1 MLRRTLVH
9 TLVLSAAIASAGAL
23 PAFAQNDYP
32 NKPIKIVAPFPP
44 GGATDLYARSVGD
57 SLTKA
62 WGQPVIVE
70 NKPGASGMIGAEL
83 ASRMAADGYTLLIG
97 AASLHT
103 ILPLLNETM
112 GKTQANLTPVTT
124 VGINPSYVVVPA
136 GLAVNTIQELVAML
150 KAGPGKYGYA
160 SAGSG
165 TSQHVFVELF
175 KQATGTDVFHV
186 PYKGSA
192 PMVTDLIAGRVV
204 MGIEQG
210 PAVLQHI
217 KAGRL
222 KALAVTTPKRS
233 IALPDVPTVAE
244 TVAPGFD
251 ASTWFAVYAPAG
263 TPHDIVAKLAAE
275 IGRGFQAAEVR
286 TRLLNAGVEPETSTP
301 EALKERERRDTAKW
315 GRLIKSANIRL
326 E

>member
-1 MLRRTLVH
+1 MTRRPFLRTLLAASLAL
-9 TLVLSAAIASAGAL
+9 TAPLALSAPGDF
-23 PAFAQNDYP
+23 PKQ
-32 NKPIKIVAPFPP
+32 PIKIIAPFPP

-57 SLTKA
+57 TLTKA

-70 NKPGASGMIGAEL
+70 NKPGASGMIGAEF
-83 ASRMAADGYTLLIG
+83 ASRQPADGYTLLIG

-103 ILPLLNETM
+103 ILPLLNEGM
-112 GKTQANLTPVTT
+112 GKTQANLTPVST

-136 GLAVNTIQELVAML
+136 TLPVNTIQELVAML
-150 KAGPGKYGYA
+150 KAAPGKYGYA

-175 KQATGTDVFHV
+175 KQTLGVDIFHV

-217 KAGRL
+217 KSGRL

-244 TVAPGFD
+244 TVAPGFE

-263 TPHDIVAKLAAE
+263 TPNDILQKMSAE
-275 IGRGFQAAEVR
+275 IGRGFQTPEIRA
-286 TRLLNAGVEPETSTP
+286 RLLNAGVEPETSTP
-301 EALKERERRDTAKW
+301 EALKEREKRDTAKW
-315 GRLIKSANIRL
+315 GRLIKSANIRM

>member
-1 MLRRTLVH
+1 MTRRPFLRTL
-9 TLVLSAAIASAGAL
+9 LAASLAL
-23 PAFAQNDYP
+23 TAPLALAAPGDFPKQ
-32 NKPIKIVAPFPP
+32 PIKIIAPFPP

-57 SLTKA
+57 TLTKA

-70 NKPGASGMIGAEL
+70 NKPGASGMIGAEF
-83 ASRMAADGYTLLIG
+83 ASRQPADGYTLLIG

-103 ILPLLNETM
+103 ILPLLNEGM
-112 GKTQANLTPVTT
+112 GKTQANLTPVST

-136 GLAVNTIQELVAML
+136 SLPVNTIQELVAML
-150 KAGPGKYGYA
+150 KAAPGKHGYA

-175 KQATGTDVFHV
+175 KQTLGLDIFHV

-217 KAGRL
+217 KSGRL

-244 TVAPGFD
+244 TVAPGFE

-263 TPHDIVAKLAAE
+263 TPNEILQKMAAE
-275 IGRGFQAAEVR
+275 IGRGFQTPEIRA
-286 TRLLNAGVEPETSTP
+286 RLLNAGVEPETSTP
-301 EALKERERRDTAKW
+301 EALKEREKRDTAKW
-315 GRLIKSANIRL
+315 GRLIKAANIRM

>member
-1 MLRRTLVH
+1 MTRRPFLRTL
-9 TLVLSAAIASAGAL
+9 LAASLALAAPLSM
-23 PAFAQNDYP
+23 AQNDFP
-32 NKPIKIVAPFPP
+32 KQPIKIIAPFPP

-57 SLTKA
+57 SLTRA

-70 NKPGASGMIGAEL
+70 NKPGASGMIGAEF
-83 ASRMAADGYTLLIG
+83 ASRQPADGYTLLIG

-103 ILPLLNETM
+103 ILPLLNEGM
-112 GKTQANLTPVTT
+112 GKTQANLTPVST
-124 VGINPSYVVVPA
+124 VGVNPSYVVVPA
-136 GLAVNTIQELVAML
+136 TLPVNTIQELVAML
-150 KAGPGKYGYA
+150 KAAPGKYGYA

-175 KQATGTDVFHV
+175 KQTLGLDVFHV

-217 KAGRL
+217 KSGRL

-233 IALPDVPTVAE
+233 LALPDVPTVAE
-244 TVAPGFD
+244 TVAPGFE

-263 TPHDIVAKLAAE
+263 TPSDILRKLSAE
-275 IGRGFQAAEVR
+275 IGRGFQSADIKA
-286 TRLLNAGVEPETSTP
+286 RLLNAGVEPETSTP
-301 EALKERERRDTAKW
+301 EALKEREKRDTAKW
-315 GRLIKSANIRL
+315 GKLIKAANIRM

>member
-1 MLRRTLVH
+1 MRKSLFVRSFLVTLVM
-9 TLVLSAAIASAGAL
+9 AAAPA
-23 PAFAQNDYP
+23 AFAQTADFP

-44 GGATDLYARSVGD
+44 GGATDLYARAVGD
-57 SLTKA
+57 TLTKA
-62 WGQPVIVE
+62 WGQPVVVD

-83 ASRMAADGYTLLIG
+83 ASRMPPDGYSLLIG

-103 ILPLLNETM
+103 ILPLLNENM

-136 GLAVNTIQELVAML
+136 TLPINTIQELVAML
-150 KAGPGKYGYA
+150 KAAPGKHGYA
-160 SAGSG
+160 SAGPG

-175 KQATGTDVFHV
+175 KQATGTDMFHV

-192 PMVTDLIAGRVV
+192 PMVTDLIAGRVL

-217 KAGRL
+217 KSGRL
-222 KALAVTTPKRS
+222 KALAVTTPKRAV
-233 IALPDVPTVAE
+233 ALPDVPTVAE
-244 TVAPGFD
+244 TVSPGFD

-263 TPHDIVAKLAAE
+263 TPAEILNKLSAE
-275 IGRGFQAAEVR
+275 IGKGFQTPEIRA
-286 TRLLNAGVEPETSTP
+286 RLLGAGVEPDTSTP
-301 EALKERERRDTAKW
+301 AALKQRELRDTEKW
-315 GRLIKSANIRL
+315 GRLIKSANISL
-326 E
+326 SN

>member
-1 MLRRTLVH
+1 MRKSLFVHLFLMTLVM
-9 TLVLSAAIASAGAL
+9 AAAPA
-23 PAFAQNDYP
+23 AFAQTADYP

-44 GGATDLYARSVGD
+44 GGATDLYARAVGD
-57 SLTKA
+57 TLTKA
-62 WGQPVIVE
+62 WGQPVVVD

-83 ASRMAADGYTLLIG
+83 ASRMAPDGYSLLIG

-103 ILPLLNETM
+103 ILPLLNENM

-136 GLAVNTIQELVAML
+136 TLPINTIQELVAML
-150 KAGPGKYGYA
+150 KAAPGKHGYA
-160 SAGSG
+160 SAGPG

-175 KQATGTDVFHV
+175 KQATGTDMFHV

-192 PMVTDLIAGRVV
+192 PMVTDLIAGRVL

-217 KAGRL
+217 KSGRL
-222 KALAVTTPKRS
+222 KALAVTTPKRAV
-233 IALPDVPTVAE
+233 ALPDVPTVAE
-244 TVAPGFD
+244 TVSPGFD

-263 TPHDIVAKLAAE
+263 TPAEILNKLSAE
-275 IGRGFQAAEVR
+275 IGKGFQTPEIRA
-286 TRLLNAGVEPETSTP
+286 RLLGAGVEPDTSTP
-301 EALKERERRDTAKW
+301 AALKQRELRDTEKW
-315 GRLIKSANIRL
+315 GILIKSAKITLAN
-326 E
+326 